1 MSESARRLP
10 SLYRKTLTSWCS
22 VVAVVVLTGG
32 FLGSHRL
39 EQQAVDFLTQPLPTS
54 ARLME
59 AAVRPALAQGQ
70 TVETLQAVARVLG
83 QQASCRVT
91 VIDPA
96 GTVLGDSEQTEA
108 TVRLMENHNDR
119 PEVRDAL

>member
-10 SLYRKTLTSWCS
+10 SLYRKTLTLWCS

-39 EQQAVDFLTQPLPTS
+39 EQQAVDFLTQSLTTS

-59 AAVRPALAQGQ
+59 
-70 TVETLQAVARVLG
+70 T
-83 QQASCRVT
+83 
-91 VIDPA
+91 
-96 GTVLGDSEQTEA
+96 
-108 TVRLMENHNDR
+108 HNDR
-119 PEVRDAL
+119 PEVRDALAGGVGTSLRYSQTVKHPMLYVALPLTYERGIIG